1 MLGPSLCESAINYFI
16 MFKFHIRASRDATF
30 GLLLALLPVAV
41 LAQTVP
47 QASNQHVLRPGAGSR
62 ITLSG
67 YLRDA
72 TNGEA
77 LIGASVAVQSL
88 GVGTTANEYG
98 FYSLSLPPGTYTF
111 SCSYIGYATAEQTL
125 AVTANTPLSFKLTPQ
140 GVQTEEVVVLGKQPD
155 ENVKSVETG
164 VNRLDIRQIKL
175 VPALLGEVDLVRAI
189 QLLPGVSTVGE
200 GATGFNVRGGG
211 IDQNLILMDEA
222 PVYNSSHLFG
232 LFSVF
237 NPDAVKDVKLV
248 KGGIPAAYG
257 GRLSSLLDIR
267 LKDGNSQKLGV
278 SGGLGLVSSRL
289 AVEAPIVKD
298 KGSFIVAA
306 RRSYADLFLKFSS
319 DPAQRKNQAYFYDLT
334 AKANYTLGQRDKLF
348 LSGYFGR
355 DVFKFGE
362 LFQNNWGNAT
372 GTLRWN
378 HVFGPRLFMNV
389 TSLVSKYD
397 YALGIPEGT
406 QGFEWKANVVDYS
419 TKADFEF
426 FRTPQST
433 LHFGAS
439 STFYTFQPG
448 HVLPTQA
455 SSIYRE
461 LQLNG
466 QRATEWAAYVDEE
479 RQFSPALSVQYG
491 LRATLFENRSRG
503 TFYDYIGERGRQL
516 TPVNGQQFEGQAVA
530 SYPNLEP
537 RLSARYSLTETS
549 SLKASYNRMVQ
560 YLHLISNTTAATPLD
575 VWTPSTRN
583 IQPEHA
589 DQVSV
594 GYFRNFH
601 RNAYEASV
609 EVFAKRM
616 DNQVDYI
623 NGANTLLNPQL
634 EAELL
639 YGQGR
644 AYGAEFYV
652 KKNEGRFTGW
662 VSYTLSRSER
672 RIDGLN
678 QDKWYANKYD
688 KTHVLAVVGMYEV
701 SPRLSVSSTFN
712 YSTGVATT
720 LPDSRFTYQGL
731 AVPHVGDDA
740 RNNFRTPAYHRLDLG
755 ATLKGKPHP
764 ERRWQGSWTF
774 SIYNVYGRRNAYGLY
789 VRQKE
794 DSPAQTEAVRMA
806 VIGSVVPSATY
817 NFSF

>member
-1 MLGPSLCESAINYFI
+1 
-16 MFKFHIRASRDATF
+16 MFNLLSRVSRDAAF
-30 GLLLALLPVAV
+30 GLLTVLVPGAV
-41 LAQTVP
+41 LAQSAPVSATQP
-47 QASNQHVLRPGAGSR
+47 AARPAAGSR
-62 ITLSG
+62 VTLSG

-72 TNGEA
+72 ANGEA
-77 LIGASVAVQSL
+77 LIGASVSVTGL
-88 GVGTTANEYG
+88 GMGTTANEYG
-98 FYSLSLPPGTYTF
+98 FYSLTLPAGTYTF
-111 SCSYIGYATAEQTL
+111 TCTYIGYATAEQTL
-125 AVTANTPLSFKLTPQ
+125 AVTANRPLSFKLTPQ

-164 VNRLDIRQIKL
+164 VNRLDIHQIKL

-222 PVYNSSHLFG
+222 PVYNSSHLLG

-267 LKDGNSQKLGV
+267 LKDGNSQRLGI
-278 SGGLGLVSSRL
+278 SGGLGLISSRL
-289 AVEAPIVKD
+289 AIEAPIVKD

-306 RRSYADLFLKFSS
+306 RRSYADLFLKLSS
-319 DPAQRKNQAYFYDLT
+319 DPAQRTNQAYFYDLT
-334 AKANYTLGQRDKLF
+334 AKANYTLGPRDKVF

-362 LFQNNWGNAT
+362 VFQNNWGNAT

-378 HVFGPRLFMNV
+378 HVFGPRLFLNV
-389 TSLVSKYD
+389 TTLASQYD

-406 QGFEWKANVVDYS
+406 QGFEWNANVVDYS
-419 TKADFEF
+419 AKADFEF
-426 FRTPQST
+426 FRSPQST

-439 STFYTFQPG
+439 STYYIFQPG
-448 HVLPTQA
+448 HIVPTEA
-455 SSIYRE
+455 DFRLHE
-461 LQLNG
+461 FQLDG

-479 RQFSPALSVQYG
+479 RQFGPALSVQYG

-503 TFYDYIGERGRQL
+503 TFYEYTGERGRQL
-516 TPVNGQQFEGQAVA
+516 TPVNGQQFDGKAAA

-537 RLSARYSLTETS
+537 RFSARYSLTETS

-560 YLHLISNTTAATPLD
+560 YIHLISNTTAATPLD

-583 IQPEHA
+583 LKPEHA
-589 DQVSV
+589 DQISL

-609 EVFAKRM
+609 EVFAKQM
-616 DNQVDYI
+616 DNQIDYI
-623 NGANTLLNPQL
+623 NGANTLLNQNL

-644 AYGAEFYV
+644 AYGAEFYL

-672 RIDGLN
+672 QINGLN
-678 QDKWYANKYD
+678 QNKWYANKYD
-688 KTHVLAVVGMYEV
+688 KTHVLAVVGMYEL
-701 SPRLSVSSTFN
+701 SPRLTLSSTFN

-731 AVPHVGDDA
+731 AVPHVADDA

-764 ERRWQGSWTF
+764 ERRWEGSWTF
-774 SIYNVYGRRNAYGLY
+774 SIYNVYSRRNAFGLY

-794 DSPAQTEAVRMA
+794 DSPAQTEAVRLS
-806 VIGSVVPSATY
+806 VIGSAVPSATY